1 MSKQYAPHEPD
12 EKLLSTDD
20 AFRDADRSEARWQAF
35 EQERHLKRVV
45 IELREPAYGTLEEL
59 ARRQN
64 RTVSRIGEEVIDQ
77 LLATFAP
84 PSALEPHASLHDQP
98 ASYDVG
104 KPAA

>member
-1 MSKQYAPHEPD
+1 MNKQYAPHEPD
-12 EKLLSTDD
+12 ENLLSADD
-20 AFRDADRSEARWQAF
+20 AFRDADLSEERWRVF
-35 EQERHLKRVV
+35 EQERHVKRVM

-64 RTVSRIGEEVIDQ
+64 RTVSRMVEEMIDQ
-77 LLATFAP
+77 LLTTFAP
-84 PSALEPHASLHDQP
+84 PGALEPHASLHDQP

>member
-12 EKLLSTDD
+12 ENLLSADD
-20 AFRDADRSEARWQAF
+20 AFRDADLSEERWRVF
-35 EQERHLKRVV
+35 EQERHVKRVM

-64 RTVSRIGEEVIDQ
+64 RTVSRMVEEVIDQ

-84 PSALEPHASLHDQP
+84 PGTLEPQGSLHDQRV
-98 ASYDVG
+98 AYDAG
-104 KPAA
+104 KPAP